1 MMYHHL
7 HSSYMWSG
15 QFLVLHALLIINGP
29 SHTPLPTPH
38 PPTHMKWKSLIQQ
51 WIAWPGGL
59 CGLLMINFPP
69 AQKNPNPATTT
80 TTHTKWKSS
89 IQTVEKSI
97 FRGKWLHIMP

>member
-38 PPTHMKWKSLIQQ
+38 PPTHMKWKSLSQTMDCL
-51 WIAWPGGL
+51 AWWVVW
-59 CGLLMINFPP
+59 P
-69 AQKNPNPATTT
+69 AYD
-80 TTHTKWKSS
+80 
-89 IQTVEKSI
+89 
-97 FRGKWLHIMP
+97 